1 MKFVILLVVVAF
13 ALQIEAANWA
23 VLVAGSNGYGNY
35 RHQSDVYDAYQILH
49 GLNGIPAD
57 HIIVFHY
64 DDIANNPS
72 NPKKGQVIN
81 WPGGPNN
88 YVDVP
93 KDYVGK
99 AVTVSNFLNAI
110 QGKPTT
116 GGSGKIL
123 KSTAADNVFIFY
135 TDHGSTNLVAFPN
148 GEVMY
153 ATQLLS
159 AVKVMSSAKMF
170 NKLVIYIEACESGSM
185 CNQGYDSMK
194 NVYCFTASTPYQS
207 SYACDYDSTFRAYL
221 NDCWSINFMQDTR
234 AHDTGGWTL
243 AQQADVVIKKTTQ
256 SQACKYGDSSFQN
269 DPIAAFFGK
278 KVGAEAEA
286 AIERPLPVDAVPTHM
301 VHLRTLEK
309 QMRGSVGAERS
320 ILEAQYH
327 QELYLKKRAESVF
340 RHLKSVFKEV
350 PEAEN
355 AGCNT
360 ASNVESSC
368 VEGASSAFFE
378 ECWNHDAYVL
388 HEMPTLAN
396 FCRAGAQVPE
406 MRKEMASVCAKFK

>member
-1 MKFVILLVVVAF
+1 LVVAF
-13 ALQIEAANWA
+13 ALQIQAANWA

-49 GLNGIPAD
+49 GMNGIPAD
-57 HIIVFHY
+57 HIVVFHF

-72 NPKKGQVIN
+72 NPKRGQVFN
-81 WPGGPNN
+81 WPGGPNV
-88 YVDVP
+88 YIDVP

-116 GGSGKIL
+116 GGTGKVL

-153 ATQLLS
+153 ASQLQT
-159 AVKVMSSAKMF
+159 AVKAMAVNKMF

-185 CNQGYDSMK
+185 CNKLYDAVPK
-194 NVYCFTASTPYQS
+194 TYCFTASTPYQS
-207 SYACDYDSTFRAYL
+207 SYACDYDSSVKAYL

-243 AQQADVVIKKTTQ
+243 AQQADAVTKKTAQ
-256 SQACKYGDSSFQN
+256 SQACKYGDMTFQS
-269 DPIAAFFGK
+269 DEVAAFLGRK
-278 KVGAEAEA
+278 AHADA
-286 AIERPLPVDAVPTHM
+286 AFERPLPVDAVPTHM
-301 VHLRTLEK
+301 VHLRALEK
-309 QMRGSVGAERS
+309 QMRGAVGVERS
-320 ILEAQYH
+320 VLEAQYH
-327 QELYLKKRAESVF
+327 HELYLKKRAESVF
-340 RHLKSVFKEV
+340 RHLKTVFKEV

-355 AGCNT
+355 AGCTT
-360 ASNVESSC
+360 ADNVDSTC
-368 VEGASSAFFE
+368 VEAASSAFFD
-378 ECWNHDAYVL
+378 ECFTHDAYVL
-388 HEMPTLAN
+388 HEMPVLAN
-396 FCRAGAQVPE
+396 FCRAGATAE
-406 MRKEMASVCAKFK
+406 AMRKEMSSVCAKFK